1 MEKKRETIQSRLYK
15 DATEIAFLCILSL
28 ELYKCQGTFRAA
40 EAKVL

>member
-1 MEKKRETIQSRLYK
+1 MDKNKGTIQSRLYK

-28 ELYKCQGTFRAA
+28 ELYKCQGTLRAP